1 VWQPCSVA
9 KLEKSKHRTRSLK
22 CTIFKYWIKH
32 LRKKHHFHNKT
43 GSCCNPGSH
52 CGSLFPHHKFLS
64 TAIKTVIL
72 SGVRIP
78 VVWECSHTCE
88 YSSGKSLYQVI
99 LITLAQ
105 PYQFIL
111 MPSYMFLP
119 QLQRFCICFL
129 CIRFFFCFFGISQN
143 ELINRWMETAS
154 YCDFHFIVWTFL
166 SELFP

>member
-22 CTIFKYWIKH
+22 CTIFKYCIKH

-43 GSCCNPGSH
+43 GSCCNLGSH
-52 CGSLFPHHKFLS
+52 CGSLFPHHKWLS

-88 YSSGKSLYQVI
+88 YSSGKSLYQII

-105 PYQFIL
+105 PYQFMLICL
-111 MPSYMFLP
+111 L
-119 QLQRFCICFL
+119 ICF
-129 CIRFFFCFFGISQN
+129 CPNCNISAYVFMHQVFFLFFWYIP
-143 ELINRWMETAS
+143 EWA
-154 YCDFHFIVWTFL
+154 YK
-166 SELFP
+166 